1 MSLIPQD
8 ELIVLKSAS
17 AVKTVAESAALDQER
32 MSVAHAINSAANT
45 GETRTVINRRLSDS
59 MISELETNG
68 YKLKYNVAKANTT
81 DEVCIS
87 WDI

>member
-8 ELIVLKSAS
+8 ELTTLKAAS

-45 GETRTVINRRLSDS
+45 GETRTIINRRLSDA
-59 MISELETNG
+59 MKSELKTQG
-68 YKLKYNVAKANTT
+68 YTLTYNVAKANVV

-87 WDI
+87 WK

>member
-1 MSLIPQD
+1 MALIPQD
-8 ELIVLKSAS
+8 ELTTLKAAS

-45 GETRTVINRRLSDS
+45 GETRTIINRRLSDA
-59 MISELETNG
+59 MKSELETNG
-68 YKLKYNVAKANTT
+68 YVLKYNVAKANVV

-87 WDI
+87 WE